1 MKTIIR
7 NLLLLSLVILPSLYM
22 FTSCEGDKVDDNVP
36 VIKYIRVI
44 DAEKSD
50 SLVTTGYLGS
60 TIAIMGEH
68 LSNVKEV
75 WFNDQQAKVN
85 PLYVMSN
92 NILVTIPSEIP
103 KVFSD
108 EIRLVTKTGKTTSYG
123 FEIKIPAPAL
133 STLKCEYVPDGD
145 IAVIYGDYFI
155 DPRVYFPGNIEAD
168 IVEFSKTEIHV
179 IVPEGSI
186 GGRITVQSDFGT
198 TRSPFV
204 FRDSELLTPTTKLFI
219 DFENTGWNNWNTGSF
234 ASENGITGQYLK
246 LAGKTGDWA
255 WPVDAMQLY
264 YNNPVRKSIVSEGEI
279 ENLALRFEFYSHE
292 WHDTSLM
299 FWFSNKEETHDV
311 DGDAPQAHWK
321 PYLNNGVKSNYI
333 TDGWITV
340 TIPLSDFKYDKE
352 EKEDRSINSLN
363 ELVDLHIIFFG
374 PADDAYNAEV
384 WMDNF
389 RIVKYK

>member
-1 MKTIIR
+1 MRTLLII
-7 NLLLLSLVILPSLYM
+7 LALFPALCL
-22 FTSCEGDKVDDNVP
+22 FTSCEDEKIDDNTP
-36 VIKYIRVI
+36 VIKYIRLVNV
-44 DAEKSD
+44 EKSD
-50 SLVTTGYLGS
+50 SLLTTAYLGS
-60 TIAIMGEH
+60 TIAIMGDH

-85 PLYVMSN
+85 PLYVQSN

-103 KVFSD
+103 KVFTD
-108 EIRLVTKTGKTTSYG
+108 EIRLVTKSGKTTIYT
-123 FEIKIPAPAL
+123 FEVKIPAPTVT
-133 STLKCEYVPDGD
+133 SLKCEYVPDGD

-155 DPRVYFPGNIEAD
+155 EPKVYFSGNMQAE
-168 IVEFSKTEIHV
+168 IVEFTKTEIQV
-179 IVPEGSI
+179 IVPDGATA
-186 GGRITVQSDFGT
+186 GKITVQTAFGN
-198 TRSPFV
+198 TRSPFA
-204 FRDSELLTPTTKLFI
+204 FRDNELVTPTTKLFL
-219 DFENTGWNNWNTGSF
+219 DLESTSWNNWNRGAFDTEG
-234 ASENGITGQYLK
+234 GISGQYLK
-246 LAGKTGDWA
+246 LAGQTGDWA

-264 YNNPVRKSIVSEGEI
+264 YNNPSRQAIVSDGDI
-279 ENLALRFEFYSHE
+279 ENLALRFEFRSLE

-299 FWFSNKEETHDV
+299 FWFSNKSEVHDV
-311 DGDAPQAHWK
+311 DGDEPQAHWR

-352 EKEDRSINSLN
+352 ESEERSINSFN

-374 PADDAYNAEV
+374 AADDAYNAEV